1 MQKSENKTLTAQQL
15 QRRKKLFVYPIFFFV
30 FAIIM
35 YMIFSPSSR
44 VTADE
49 EVKGFNVEIPGAKE
63 KEIYKNKQVAFE
75 ADMIRSKQ
83 EEKLRNLGELDL
95 LLPLD
100 RNEDQKVPIKI
111 EDENRENKKYV
122 QGTPLDSYSEM
133 QKQISSLYTSPPPK
147 NDREKEKLRQ
157 QVEELQE
164 QLKATVTQ
172 PDQYE
177 MIEKSYQLA
186 AKYLNPAQVE
196 QSASTPVQ
204 NSQHENNY
212 VTVEPVRENTITRL
226 GEISDSAFIESF
238 KGKRNLGFNTVG
250 TDKLIQR
257 NTIKACIN
265 SDQILL
271 FGENTGSQ
279 KVQLRLLENIRVG
292 NLVIPRNSLVTGIA
306 KLSSERLEITIN
318 TIEYLGNI
326 IPVSLNVRDADGLSG
341 LNCPGSVERN
351 TAKDIGGNIGGSVGT
366 SINLGSNAGEQVVAD
381 VSRSVIQG
389 VTNYI
394 GKKIKMVKVS
404 LKANYNVL
412 IVNTK

>member
-1 MQKSENKTLTAQQL
+1 MSNKDTSKQLTPRQIQQ
-15 QRRKKLFVYPIFFFV
+15 RKKMLVYPLLFVVFGVCMYIIF
-30 FAIIM
+30 APA
-35 YMIFSPSSR
+35 SQE
-44 VTADE
+44 TLDDE
-49 EVKGFNVEIPGAKE
+49 KVNGYNVEIPSPRSD
-63 KEIYKNKQVAFE
+63 EIIEDKIYAYKVEMQK
-75 ADMIRSKQ
+75 RKQ
-83 EEKLRNLGELDL
+83 EEKVKTLEDYAFLLQGEKGEPENLFGE
-95 LLPLD
+95 PVKKA
-100 RNEDQKVPIKI
+100 EEPGSKMQSSVSTYQKM
-111 EDENRENKKYV
+111 NRE
-122 QGTPLDSYSEM
+122 M
-133 QKQISSLYTSPPPK
+133 QSFYQPSHKE
-147 NDREKEKLRQ
+147 DREKENLQR
-157 QVEELQE
+157 QVEQLQQ
-164 QLKATVTQ
+164 QLQDIQAQ
-172 PDQYE
+172 PDPHVIME
-177 MIEKSYQLA
+177 ESYKLA

-204 NSQHENNY
+204 NNQHEDNY
-212 VTVEPVRENTITRL
+212 VTVEPERENVISML
-226 GEISDSAFIESF
+226 GEMSDSVFIKSLE
-238 KGKRNLGFNTVG
+238 GKRNLGFNTIG
-250 TDKLIQR
+250 TNKLIQR
-257 NTIKACIN
+257 NTIRACIN

-326 IPVSLNVRDADGLSG
+326 IPVSLNVSDTDGLSG